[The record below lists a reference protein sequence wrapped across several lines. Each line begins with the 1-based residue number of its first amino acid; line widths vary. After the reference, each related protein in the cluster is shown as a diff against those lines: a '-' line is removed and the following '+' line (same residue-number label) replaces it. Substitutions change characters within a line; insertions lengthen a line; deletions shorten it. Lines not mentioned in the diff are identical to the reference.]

1 MEIIEQTKIQYK
13 LLSELEDGDTF
24 RFPTNP
30 DVHVRGGTVS
40 NDKTYHTTRLRD
52 GAPVMNIGN
61 DDVIQVYGAFV
72 EGYEADVYVDEDEDE
87 DEDEDSDEDE

>member
-1 MEIIEQTKIQYK
+1 MEVIEQPKNPTT

-24 RFPTNP
+24 RFPKNP

-61 DDVIQVYGAFV
+61 EDVIQVYGAFV
-72 EGYEADVYVDEDEDE
+72 EGYEVYDDA
-87 DEDEDSDEDE
+87 DEDSDEEE

>member
-1 MEIIEQTKIQYK
+1 MEIIEQPKNPTK

-24 RFPTNP
+24 RFPTNT
-30 DVHVRGGTVS
+30 DIHVRGGTVS

-72 EGYEADVYVDEDEDE
+72 EGYEAELYVDE
-87 DEDEDSDEDE
+87 DEDEDSDEEE